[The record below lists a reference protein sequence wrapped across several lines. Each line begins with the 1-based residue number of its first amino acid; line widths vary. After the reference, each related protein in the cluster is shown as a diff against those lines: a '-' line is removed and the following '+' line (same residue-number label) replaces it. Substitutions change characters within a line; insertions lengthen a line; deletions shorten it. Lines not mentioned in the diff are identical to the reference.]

1 MATSGAVPPLLRDP
15 TSRLVRRA
23 RRSAGR
29 LVDEVLARHTAAQ
42 TAALRTELAALRDTF
57 EHRLRH
63 EVDRAIAE
71 VQAAEVRDRRDMIAA
86 GEREAVLTSARFA
99 RELMADAAM
108 LAAPPETLAHALAR
122 APTGGLA
129 LEFGVYTGGTLR
141 AIAECRGD
149 GRVYGFDS
157 FTGLPEP
164 WRSGF
169 GTGAFDDV
177 DGLPE
182 VPGAELVVGLF
193 SDTLHEFLQAH
204 PGPVDFLH
212 VDSDLYS
219 SAVTV
224 LDAVGPRLRPG
235 SVVLF
240 DEFLNFPDW
249 EQHEARAW
257 WEYADKHG
265 LGYSYLC
272 YTLNNEQVAVRVESR

>member
-1 MATSGAVPPLLRDP
+1 MPPLLRDP
-15 TSRLVRRA
+15 ARRLVRRA

-29 LVDEVLARHTAAQ
+29 LLDEVLARHTAAQ

-57 EHRLRH
+57 DHRLRH

-71 VQAAEVRDRRDMIAA
+71 VHAAEVRDRRDMIAA

-99 RELMADAAM
+99 RESMSDATM
-108 LAAPPETLAHALAR
+108 LAAPPETLAHALGL
-122 APTGGLA
+122 APNGGMA

-141 AIAECRGD
+141 AIAQHRVD

-157 FTGLPEP
+157 FTGLPEL

-169 GTGAFDDV
+169 GTGAFDDL
-177 DGLPE
+177 DGLPD

-193 SDTLHEFLQAH
+193 SDTVHGFLDAH

-219 SAVTV
+219 SAATV

-235 SVVLF
+235 SIVLF
-240 DEFLNFPDW
+240 DEFLNFPEW

-257 WEYADKHG
+257 WEYADKHD
-265 LGYSYLC
+265 LGFRYVC
-272 YTLNNEQVAVRVESR
+272 YTLNNEQVAVRITQG